1 MFSTN
6 HEPAIT
12 YLRAV
17 NHILMGNSCR
27 GYVVGGTVRDIFLKR
42 QTKDIDMAVNTDALA
57 FAQMVAEHINGKYI
71 VLDRSANIAR
81 IVVAAEKE
89 QWNLDISSFEG
100 DIASDLARRDFTIN
114 AMAIE
119 LSDYINGVA
128 TLVIDPFS
136 GMKDLEKKVLRAV
149 NSGVFNEDPAR
160 LLRAIRQAVE
170 FDFEIEKETEWYI
183 CNNSK
188 ALSSV
193 AGERIREELLNIL
206 EFPNSTEH
214 FRELDRLGL
223 LEVIIPAIAETKCI
237 EQPTVHFWDVFEHSL
252 QTIAAIE
259 YITQEGYLSFANAEI
274 LNSSLDIGKQ
284 MTQLSV
290 EVSSGSNHRKLL
302 KIAAL
307 LHDIAKPRTKTLSD
321 SGRARFLGHA
331 KEGATMAVDIMERLR
346 FSRREI
352 ELVSTMIGHHLHP
365 VQMASEGWP
374 TSRAVYRY
382 FRDTDEA
389 AMDILLLAMA
399 DYLACVGPL
408 VTIKGWKQQCKLMSY
423 IIGEH
428 NRQLEKIL
436 PDKIVSGHD
445 LMHSL
450 GLPEGPLIGQLITV
464 INEAQA
470 SGEISNKNEALA
482 LAKEELNR
490 KLNVTG

>member
-1 MFSTN
+1 
-6 HEPAIT
+6 
-12 YLRAV
+12 
-17 NHILMGNSCR
+17 
-27 GYVVGGTVRDIFLKR
+27 
-42 QTKDIDMAVNTDALA
+42 
-57 FAQMVAEHINGKYI
+57 
-71 VLDRSANIAR
+71 
-81 IVVAAEKE
+81 
-89 QWNLDISSFEG
+89 
-100 DIASDLARRDFTIN
+100 
-114 AMAIE
+114 
-119 LSDYINGVA
+119 
-128 TLVIDPFS
+128 
-136 GMKDLEKKVLRAV
+136 
-149 NSGVFNEDPAR
+149 
-160 LLRAIRQAVE
+160 
-170 FDFEIEKETEWYI
+170 
-183 CNNSK
+183 
-188 ALSSV
+188 
-193 AGERIREELLNIL
+193 L
-206 EFPNSTEH
+206 EFPNSAEH

-223 LEVIIPAIAETKCI
+223 LEVIIPAIAETKGI

-259 YITQEGYLSFANAEI
+259 YLTQEGQLSFANEEI

-284 MTQLSV
+284 MMQLSV

-331 KEGATMAVDIMERLR
+331 KEGATMAADIMERLR
-346 FSRREI
+346 FSKREI

-399 DYLACVGPL
+399 DYLACVGSL
-408 VTIKGWKQQCKLMSY
+408 VTIMRWKQQCKLMSY
-423 IIGEH
+423 IIKEH

-445 LMHSL
+445 LMHCL
-450 GLPEGPLIGQLITV
+450 GLPEGPLIGQLMMV

-470 SGEISNKNEALA
+470 SGEVSNKNEALA